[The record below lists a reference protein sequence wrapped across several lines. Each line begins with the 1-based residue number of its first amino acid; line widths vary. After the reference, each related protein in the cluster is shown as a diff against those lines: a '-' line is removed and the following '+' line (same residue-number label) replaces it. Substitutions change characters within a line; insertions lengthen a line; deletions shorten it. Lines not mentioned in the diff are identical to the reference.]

1 MNVNFAPEILIKDQ
15 LDLRIRSTETGG
27 LRSSLR
33 AKKATEFAA
42 LWVEAWNSSRSQC
55 WRTQYLHVRGKGARH
70 LHCVR
75 IRRELEGNCPS
86 KIEA

>member
-27 LRSSLR
+27 LLSSLR

-42 LWVEAWNSSRSQC
+42 LWVEAWNLQHLDRIVAHYSEDVVFSSHFLQTLGGDNSN
-55 WRTQYLHVRGKGARH
+55 TFGA
-70 LHCVR
+70 
-75 IRRELEGNCPS
+75 
-86 KIEA
+86 A